1 MAKIKYCL
9 IWNEWCLNTVCYL
22 GGLSSL
28 ITIIIVIIMVLETS
42 VLSWRP
48 IICTRSSPNSSWRGK
63 NSFTFSAK
71 VQPVSPKPHLAISK
85 VFSHTLDLK
94 CHLQIHL
101 YFYFSLPLYTIARMF
116 VSIYMQE
123 QERTFA
129 HITLAQCS
137 LAHLQILTWKG
148 KLAQSI
154 CDFRCA
160 IFIIISTACILIFGT
175 VTDDEVRRRGERGFD
190 LIVSPAS
197 QPLY

>member
-1 MAKIKYCL
+1 MGILILRLHLQLRVFWRLVSLIFWRFSFSPSEFVRMAKIKYCL

-101 YFYFSLPLYTIARMF
+101 YFYFYLPLYTIARMF

-123 QERTFA
+123 QE
-129 HITLAQCS
+129 
-137 LAHLQILTWKG
+137 K
-148 KLAQSI
+148 
-154 CDFRCA
+154 
-160 IFIIISTACILIFGT
+160 
-175 VTDDEVRRRGERGFD
+175 
-190 LIVSPAS
+190 
-197 QPLY
+197 